1 MAQIANTYETY
12 DVSTAGGNR
21 EELADKIYQITPEE
35 TPFISLIGR
44 KPVASTHPEWLI
56 DSLAS
61 IDLNNNQ
68 PEGNDWTFQS
78 ITPPSRV
85 GNYTQISDKKII
97 VSRTQDKTLKA
108 GRKSELARE
117 VAKKGVELRTDMEGI
132 LLSNQASLAGSGN
145 AATNRKLGGFR
156 AWLATNDSIGGGGGA
171 SGGFNTSTNV
181 VDAATNGTQR
191 AFTKT
196 ILDAVILSTYNAGGS
211 PKTLMLSPYAK
222 TVFSTFMADSNVA
235 PQRYETPR
243 NGQTTIVAAADMYLS
258 DFGSIS
264 VVPNRQ
270 MARAGATVARN
281 AFLIDPK
288 MVSLGVF
295 DDISLEKPAKTGDA
309 EKRVLVTEYTL
320 LVNNEAAHGVAADI
334 FGLTSAS

>member
-1 MAQIANTYETY
+1 MAQIGNTYETY
-12 DVSTAGGNR
+12 DVGTAGGNR

-44 KPVASTHPEWLI
+44 KPVQSVHPEWLI
-56 DSLAS
+56 DSLGA

-68 PEGNDWTFQS
+68 PEGNDWAYDA
-78 ITPPSRV
+78 ITAPSRV
-85 GNYTQISDKKII
+85 GNYTQISDKKIMI
-97 VSRTQDKTLKA
+97 SRTQDHTLKA

-117 VAKKGVELRTDMEGI
+117 IAKKGVELRTDMEAI

-145 AATNRKLGGFR
+145 GATNRKLGGFR
-156 AWLATNDSIGGGGGA
+156 AWIATNDSVSGS
-171 SGGFNTSTNV
+171 SGGFNTGTGI
-181 VDAATNGTQR
+181 VDASTTGAQR
-191 AFTKT
+191 AFSKT

-211 PKTLMLSPYAK
+211 PRTLMVSPYVK
-222 TVFSTFMADSNVA
+222 TVFSTFMADANVA
-235 PQRYETPR
+235 PQRYETPSK
-243 NGQTTIVAAADMYLS
+243 GQTTIVAAADMYLS
-258 DFGSIS
+258 DFGPVS

-270 MARAGATVARN
+270 MARAGAAVARN

-295 DDISLEKPAKTGDA
+295 DDISLQKPAKTGDA

-320 LVNNEAAHGVAADI
+320 LVNNEAAHGCAADLY
-334 FGLTSAS
+334 GLTSST